1 MKLIDKVKRGI
12 ILIWLSLW
20 LLYRRLVDSLDERQS
35 MFVAY
40 MLVLLMNDSAKTSIN
55 GTA

>member
-20 LLYRRLVDSLDERQS
+20 LLYRRLVDPLDERQS

-55 GTA
+55 GTG